1 MRIAFILSRFLPDQT
16 PLPTSASSSFRLL
29 PFAFCL
35 LLTLFPAVVSS
46 QGKTTAA
53 PPLKPPLYNAPP
65 VVVAL
70 AFSPDGNTLAVA
82 GYREV
87 LLHKADG
94 SGLVARLVGK
104 SERIE
109 SLAFSPDGKILAAV
123 GGAASRFGEVQF
135 WNTAD
140 NTLINAVEISKDS
153 LFGVAFSPDGKSL
166 SFGGADNAI
175 RIVSVPEGKPLM
187 KFDNHS
193 DWTFATTW
201 ATDNKHLLSTG
212 RDRAIK
218 LIVAANGSF
227 VDDINTHTSPYRA
240 MARHPKA
247 DQVLAAGDDGV
258 PRLYQVFRTKPRTMN
273 QEDHNLL
280 RVYEKQPAQVNALA
294 FSSDGTMLAVG
305 GESGVVNVY
314 MTDNGKPPA
323 PDQPVVGGK
332 PIAMLR
338 GQQGVVH
345 TIAFH
350 PDGKKI
356 AVSGFDGTVRLYEL
370 PSGKLLTAFV
380 PVPLTKPSASRAAA
394 GGK

>member
-1 MRIAFILSRFLPDQT
+1 MHFILSLPRLFSVVSGIVVGLLCPGVCPAQAPPA
-16 PLPTSASSSFRLL
+16 PLPAEIETQKSKIENL
-29 PFAFCL
+29 
-35 LLTLFPAVVSS
+35 
-46 QGKTTAA
+46 A
-53 PPLKPPLYNAPP
+53 PPVYTAPP

-70 AFSPDGNTLAVA
+70 AFSPDGKTLAVS
-82 GYREV
+82 GYRET

-94 SGLVARLVGK
+94 SGLIARLVGK

-123 GGAASRFGEVQF
+123 GGSPSRFGEVQF

-140 NTLINAVEISKDS
+140 NTLLNAVEVSKDS
-153 LFGVAFSPDGKSL
+153 VFGAAFSPDGKSL
-166 SFGGADNAI
+166 SFGGADNAV
-175 RIVSVPEGKPLM
+175 RIVSVPEGKVLL

-193 DWTFATTW
+193 DWIFATTW

-212 RDRAIK
+212 RDRAVK

-247 DQVLAAGDDGV
+247 DQVLVAGDDGL
-258 PRLYQVFRTKPRTMN
+258 PRLYQVFRTTARTMN

-280 RVYEKQPAQVNALA
+280 RVYEKQAAQVNAVA
-294 FSSDGTMLAVG
+294 FSEDGTLLAVG
-305 GESGVVNVY
+305 GESGLVNVY
-314 MTDNGKPPA
+314 TTDNGGPAA
-323 PDQPVVGGK
+323 PDKPVIGGK
-332 PIAMLR
+332 PLATLR

-345 TIAFH
+345 TIAFA
-350 PDGKKI
+350 PGGKTI

-380 PVPLTKPSASRAAA
+380 PVPLSKPSTSRASAA
-394 GGK
+394 AK